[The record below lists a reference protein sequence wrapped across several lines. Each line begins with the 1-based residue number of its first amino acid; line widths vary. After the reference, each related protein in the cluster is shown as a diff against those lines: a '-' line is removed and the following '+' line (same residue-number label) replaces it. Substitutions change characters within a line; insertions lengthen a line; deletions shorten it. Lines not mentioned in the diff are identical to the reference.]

1 MEEMKDSQFSINI
14 RSDLIEKE
22 QKEKEEKER
31 KEKME
36 DLKNKELSKNILEEK
51 INIFEENNVNNLNSW
66 FKPFQAQINFFE
78 NNKKKNKAA
87 INGSHQYQPNEFPR
101 LQTPNRVN
109 RSSNQFSYNR
119 FMNQNKGR
127 NIEESNQSDR
137 NIDESN
143 QLSLPTESQV
153 YQTYGTIPA
162 PEPNYLMQNMEQINL
177 LRMIFNSINNNI
189 NQGII

>member
-1 MEEMKDSQFSINI
+1 
-14 RSDLIEKE
+14 
-22 QKEKEEKER
+22 
-31 KEKME
+31 
-36 DLKNKELSKNILEEK
+36 
-51 INIFEENNVNNLNSW
+51 
-66 FKPFQAQINFFE
+66 
-78 NNKKKNKAA
+78 
-87 INGSHQYQPNEFPR
+87 
-101 LQTPNRVN
+101 
-109 RSSNQFSYNR
+109 
-119 FMNQNKGR
+119 MNQNKGR

-153 YQTYGTIPA
+153 YQTYGKIPA